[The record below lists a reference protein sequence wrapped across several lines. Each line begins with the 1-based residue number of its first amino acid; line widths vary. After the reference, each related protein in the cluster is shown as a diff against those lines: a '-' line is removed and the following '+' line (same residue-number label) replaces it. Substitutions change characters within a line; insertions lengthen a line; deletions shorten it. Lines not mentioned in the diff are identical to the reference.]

1 MNNVLT
7 RALLGLLLLGL
18 SACGGSDSPPASSAL
33 PVASAGAAR
42 TAAPGTTVTL
52 DGSASR
58 DPAGAALSY
67 AWTLTT
73 RPAGSTAALAG
84 ATTARP
90 TLVVDVAGSYVV
102 SLVVR
107 NATTASTAATVTLTV
122 APTNATPTAR
132 AGSAQ
137 SVLVGNTVQLDGST
151 STDPDGDPLTYQ
163 WTLILA
169 PAGSRAV
176 LVGATAPQATFTA
189 DLTGTYTVSLVV
201 NDGTGNS
208 LSSLVSVTASAGNAA
223 PVARTG
229 RDQNTVPGRTVTLD
243 ASASSDA
250 NGDPLTLRWT
260 LSLRPAGSAALLSAT
275 TTEVA
280 TFVPDVVGRYEA
292 TLVVNDGL
300 LDSAPAVVA
309 ITVSTANL
317 PPVADAGPALR
328 VPRGERVVL
337 DGRRSSDANGD
348 ALTYQWSLTA
358 RPAGSAAVLVD
369 RSSAQPSFGT
379 DVEGVYVASLVVND
393 GNADSA
399 GATVTVTA
407 VFPPLP
413 LGTGLVAQERG
424 GRAFQ
429 AIASTTGNSTAL
441 GTACATFSAADTR
454 PDGVVLAAV
463 AGVAQ
468 LQLVDVRTGDCK
480 AHFAITEPLAAL
492 AVAADGT
499 VLMLTEATTAGVRQ
513 LLRYSAEGGLLS
525 QRALTGLSG
534 LPSVPDLGA
543 PQALDI
549 APDGTLLALQG
560 GALWQ
565 LDPATGA
572 GTLRATG
579 LAGVGDVDI
588 DSSGLLRTIEGGQLR
603 IYNANTG
610 ALVGTVALVRDVFGP
625 SALVL
630 R

>member
-1 MNNVLT
+1 V
-7 RALLGLLLLGL
+7 
-18 SACGGSDSPPASSAL
+18 
-33 PVASAGAAR
+33 
-42 TAAPGTTVTL
+42 APGSTVTL
-52 DGSASR
+52 DGTASR
-58 DPAGAALSY
+58 DPAGGTLTY
-67 AWTLTT
+67 AWTLSS
-73 RPAGSTAALAG
+73 RPLGSSAALAG
-84 ATTARP
+84 ASTANP
-90 TLVVDVAGSYVV
+90 TLVVDVAGSYVL

-107 NATTASTAATVTLTV
+107 NATTASTAATVTLTA

-137 SVLVGNTVQLDGST
+137 NVLVNATVLLDGST
-151 STDPDGDPLTYQ
+151 STDPDGDPLSYQ
-163 WTLILA
+163 WTLIVS
-169 PAGSRAV
+169 PTGSRAA
-176 LVGATAPQATFTA
+176 LASPTAPQATFVA
-189 DLTGTYTVSLVV
+189 DLPGTYTAALVV

-208 LSSLVSVTASAGNAA
+208 LSSLVTVTASAGNAA

-229 RDQNTVPGRTVTLD
+229 RDQNTVPGRAVTLD
-243 ASASSDA
+243 ASASGDA
-250 NGDPLTLRWT
+250 NGDPLTWRWS
-260 LSLRPAGSAALLSAT
+260 LSLRPAGSTAALSGT
-275 TTEVA
+275 STEVT
-280 TFVPDVVGRYEA
+280 TFTPDVVGRYEA

-348 ALTYQWSLTA
+348 TLTYQWSLTA
-358 RPAGSAAVLVD
+358 RPAGSAAVLAD
-369 RSSAQPSFGT
+369 RSSAQPSFLA

-393 GNADSA
+393 GNADST

-413 LGTGLVAQERG
+413 VGTGLVAQERG
-424 GRAFQ
+424 GRLFQ
-429 AIASTTGNSTAL
+429 AIDGTTGNSTAL

-463 AGVAQ
+463 AGAAQ
-468 LQLVDVRTGDCK
+468 LQLVDVRSGDCK
-480 AHFAITEPLAAL
+480 AHFAIAEPMAAL

-499 VLMLTEATTAGVRQ
+499 VLVLTQALTAGARQ
-513 LLRYSAEGGLLS
+513 VLRYSADGSLLS
-525 QRALTGLSG
+525 QRAVSGLSG
-534 LPSVPDLGA
+534 LPGVPDLNT
-543 PQALDI
+543 PQAMDL
-549 APDGTLLALQG
+549 APDGTLLVLQG

-565 LDPATGA
+565 LDPATGI

-579 LAGVGDVDI
+579 LAGTGDI
-588 DSSGLLRTIEGGQLR
+588 DIDASGVLRTIEGGQLR
-603 IYNANTG
+603 RYSGATG
-610 ALVGTVALVRDVFGP
+610 ALLDTVPLLRDLFGP